1 MPPTEPGNEA
11 GPRADAPPPDPPPLN
26 GDEETALA
34 RMADDGGP
42 PAPELGSDEP
52 VDLGRL
58 PEPVAP
64 AVPARESPPQAAVVP
79 PVAIPA
85 DGLSLEQRIRRLEDA
100 LAQLQELRRGE
111 TRIVHQPTAPR
122 PASPPPQPPPTAAP
136 VPTAALFDMGKR
148 LLGAASEAITPA
160 PAPPS
165 PPATTRARAVWFLW
179 DTWAEARAI
188 ARMFLD
194 PRYHLPWSARV
205 FPLVLLAAILTS
217 KYWVPGSSIPILGDW
232 LLVKL
237 VDTLL
242 AFVLFKWLGHEAR
255 RYRQTSPD
263 LPPSLRL

>member
-1 MPPTEPGNEA
+1 MPPTETGNEA
-11 GPRADAPPPDPPPLN
+11 GPRADAPPPDPLPLN

-34 RMADDGGP
+34 RMTDDGGP
-42 PAPELGSDEP
+42 TAPEQGAGEP
-52 VDLGRL
+52 VELGRL
-58 PEPVAP
+58 PEPP
-64 AVPARESPPQAAVVP
+64 PPSLSAREAPPLAAVEP
-79 PVAIPA
+79 PPPIPA

-100 LAQLQELRRGE
+100 LAQLQELRGGE
-111 TRIVHQPTAPR
+111 TRIVNQPTAPR
-122 PASPPPQPPPTAAP
+122 PSSPPQPAPTAAP

-148 LLGAASEAITPA
+148 LIGVASQAIATA

-165 PPATTRARAVWFLW
+165 QPLTARARAAWFLW

-188 ARMFLD
+188 LRMFLD
-194 PRYHLPWSARV
+194 PRYHMTWSARI
-205 FPLVLLAAILTS
+205 FPAVVLLAILFS
-217 KYWVPGSSIPILGDW
+217 KYWVPGSSIPFLGDW

-255 RYRQTSPD
+255 RYRQNSPD